1 MKKIGRN
8 DPCHCGSGK
17 KFKKCCE
24 SKMIG
29 GRFMAAKVDMASS
42 SQIKKAAKLSKLFH
56 ARLAETPKK
65 PMPPPDATPLVTPT
79 DPSVEEVPPE
89 KPHPPKSQHE
99 T

>member
-8 DPCHCGSGK
+8 DPCSCGSGK

-29 GRFMAAKVDMASS
+29 GRFMATKVDTASAA
-42 SQIKKAAKLSKLFH
+42 QIKKTMNMTSLFH

-65 PMPPPDATPLVTPT
+65 RMPPV
-79 DPSVEEVPPE
+79 SVDEQNLEEKE
-89 KPHPPKSQHE
+89 KIC
-99 T
+99 